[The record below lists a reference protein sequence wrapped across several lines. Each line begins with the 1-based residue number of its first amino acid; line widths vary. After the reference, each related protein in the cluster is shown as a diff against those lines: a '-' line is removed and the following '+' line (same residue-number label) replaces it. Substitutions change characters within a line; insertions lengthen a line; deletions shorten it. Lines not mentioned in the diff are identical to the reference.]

1 MEIKLG
7 DKIYF
12 FKYGKYP
19 IACETIIK
27 ITPTTYKT
35 KNYNLKIDEEYLR
48 IKGKSKWDNTIAE
61 LENPTNKALFE
72 EAKKLL
78 WFNNKRFSDDE
89 KVKIYEIFNN

>member
-19 IACETIIK
+19 IGYETIIK

-35 KNYNLKIDEEYLR
+35 KNYKLELNGEYLR
-48 IKGKSKWDNTIAE
+48 IKEKSKWDNTIAQ

-72 EAKKLL
+72 EAKKIS
-78 WFNNKRFSDDE
+78 WFDNKQFNIDE
-89 KVKIYEIFNN
+89 KVKVYEILNI